1 MCSQLINMLD
11 LSGVS
16 VMWIIVQWL
25 GSLGVVPNS
34 DVGECTSKVY
44 FCLNVDQ
51 YASRRSVPSFSNGD
65 ASRCRTSM
73 ARGDLFVVI
82 TGRCK
87 SSLFVS
93 ENLCGIV
100 SNISRCNMIANDASM
115 HPSYISNQKWN
126 KNLLNRRAAKSGAS
140 ALYQETAVVL

>member
-87 SSLFVS
+87 SSPFIS
-93 ENLCGIV
+93 EKLVWDRLQHLPMQHDRQRRIYAPKLYFKPE
-100 SNISRCNMIANDASM
+100 ME
-115 HPSYISNQKWN
+115 QK
-126 KNLLNRRAAKSGAS
+126 LT
-140 ALYQETAVVL
+140 Q